1 MGYEPAPR
9 IRPVAP
15 GPSLLTAARP
25 LTGVDNWSTGIA
37 WSAMCQPSYV
47 LPYCPPASDRTA
59 AADQEQVHT
68 MPFVIYTPARCTQPV
83 DGEDLESAIVDLTE
97 AHTAA
102 GIAAAAWMGTGLP
115 SDTEDNTIPTFRRAA
130 FDVSGASS
138 AAAVDLDD
146 GISQLLVHYEECT
159 GGAGGALIHMPSQ
172 LIAYA
177 LGGGAGGARICWP
190 EGTNYRGPLGS
201 LIVPGPGYPNGRT
214 PQGPFGAGPQIG
226 VNSYFGNE
234 LNTSWIYVTGPIE
247 YAVSPVRALPEEDAD
262 RHVPR
267 TNLYDLWGERDA
279 IVRFDPC
286 CVFAT
291 EVINPAPMPEVS

>member
-25 LTGVDNWSTGIA
+25 LPAMNWSTGIA
-37 WSAMCQPSYV
+37 WSPMCQPSYV
-47 LPYCPPASDRTA
+47 LPWCPPAVNRTSA
-59 AADQEQVHT
+59 ANQATVHT
-68 MPFVIYTPARCTQPV
+68 MPFVIYTPATCNQPV
-83 DGEDLESAIVDLTE
+83 DGADLEAAVRDLTE
-97 AHTAA
+97 VHTAA
-102 GIAAAAWMGTGLP
+102 GIAEAAWMGTGLP
-115 SDTEDNTIPTFRRAA
+115 SDAEDATIPTFRRSA

-146 GISQLLVHYEECT
+146 GVAQLLAHYEDCT
-159 GGAGGALIHMPSQ
+159 DGAGGALIHMPSQ
-172 LIAYA
+172 LVTYA

-190 EGTNYRGPLGS
+190 EGSNYRGPLGS

-214 PQGPFGAGPQIG
+214 PRGPFGAGPRIG
-226 VNSYFGNE
+226 ANNYEGNE
-234 LNTSWIYVTGPIE
+234 LNTSWIYVTGPVE
-247 YAVSPVRALPEEDAD
+247 YAVSNVRALPEDDPD

-267 TNLYDLWGERDA
+267 TNIYEVWGERDA

-291 EVINPAPMPEVS
+291 EVINPSPMPEVS